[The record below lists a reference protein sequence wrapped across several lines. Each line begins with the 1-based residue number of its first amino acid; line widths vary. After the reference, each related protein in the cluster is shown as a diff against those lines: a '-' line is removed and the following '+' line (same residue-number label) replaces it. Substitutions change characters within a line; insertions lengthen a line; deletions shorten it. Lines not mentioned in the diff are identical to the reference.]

1 MRLTHRSW
9 VLLRAGWP
17 GLVALGLALF
27 LSALAPQRLYA
38 QEAETEEATTEAEEE
53 AVEED
58 AAEEEAAE
66 EEAAETEAVTLPPYF
81 TPTTEGEAPLWPDA
95 GGGNAGYWIT
105 PSDGPVG
112 DGDPEGKT
120 TTDLYNRIAHNMFSI
135 NMVWVMVAGALV
147 MFMQFGFMAVETG
160 LCRAKNASH
169 TAAMNFMI
177 YPLGCLA
184 FWAYGFGI
192 GWGGWWNA
200 PVPSGWY
207 SSLGP
212 GTVALDSSYSITHGR
227 RRRRQVKYSLFGTKG
242 FFLNGLDDVSI
253 MGLFFF
259 MMVFMD
265 TTATIP
271 TGTMAERWAWKNF
284 CLFGLW
290 VALPYCLY
298 AHWVWGGGWLAQA
311 GLNWGLGHGAVDFAG
326 SGVVHT
332 MGGFLALAGGIV
344 IGPRIG
350 KYVNGKPQ
358 AMPGHNIPMVVMG
371 TFVLAFGWFGFNAG
385 STLSGTDLRLAT
397 VVVNTMLASV
407 AAAFSTML
415 WMMCVRGGK
424 PDTTMLCNGML
435 AGLVAITAPCA
446 FVDSWAAVVIG
457 VDRRRAGGGERLFWD
472 RMGVDDCVGAISVH
486 GINGFWGV
494 LSLGLFANG
503 KYGMGWNGVI
513 REEWDANL
521 LEDGLIADGVRG
533 WFYGDS
539 SQFWAQLAQRLH
551 MRRVRFCDGLRVVQ
565 AQQPDH
571 ADSGAGR
578 GRDGTASTFPRWA
591 CRVTRTLCRLRTHD
605 RGNSIATAPAALRRD
620 AAGAARR
627 SAAISDWLPPRGQK
641 GCPSTWAERYAQ
653 VGASANISNKLP
665 RNISSV
671 RGFQT

>member
-1 MRLTHRSW
+1 MGLKLRWW
-9 VLLRAGWP
+9 VLLRASWP
-17 GLVALGLALF
+17 GLLGLALV
-27 LSALAPQRLYA
+27 LALAPLSAERAWA
-38 QEAETEEATTEAEEE
+38 QATDEATEETDEAATDEAAEPATEEEAT
-53 AVEED
+53 
-58 AAEEEAAE
+58 
-66 EEAAETEAVTLPPYF
+66 ETAAVTLPPYF
-81 TPTTEGEAPLWPDA
+81 APTTDGEAPLWPDA

-112 DGDPEGKT
+112 DGDPAGKT
-120 TTDLYNRIAHNMFSI
+120 ATDLYNRIAHNMFSI
-135 NMVWVMVAGALV
+135 NMVWVMVSGALV

-160 LCRAKNASH
+160 LCRAKNSSH

-184 FWAYGFGI
+184 FWAYGFAI

-212 GTVALDSSYSITHGR
+212 GTAVLNSNYSITTGEGEDA
-227 RRRRQVKYSLFGTKG
+227 KSFSLFGTKG
-242 FFLNGLDDVSI
+242 FFLNELDDVSV

-298 AHWVWGGGWLAQA
+298 AHWVWGGGWLAQS

-415 WMMCVRGGK
+415 YMMFVRGGK

-446 FVDSWAAVVIG
+446 FVGSTAAVVIG
-457 VDRRRAGGGERLFWD
+457 LIAGVLVVESVFFWD
-472 RMGVDDCVGAISVH
+472 RIGVDDCVGAISVH

-494 LSLGLFANG
+494 VSLGIFANG
-503 KYGMGWNGVI
+503 KYGMGWNGVV
-513 REEWDANL
+513 REAYDPNM

-533 WFYGDS
+533 AMYGDW
-539 SQFWAQLAQRLH
+539 SQLWAQLLSACVCASFAFIMGYVWFKFSNLITP
-551 MRRVRFCDGLRVVQ
+551 LRVPAEVERQGLDIPEMGVPGYPDFMQ
-565 AQQPDH
+565 APH
-571 ADSGAGR
+571 A
-578 GRDGTASTFPRWA
+578 
-591 CRVTRTLCRLRTHD
+591 
-605 RGNSIATAPAALRRD
+605 
-620 AAGAARR
+620 
-627 SAAISDWLPPRGQK
+627 
-641 GCPSTWAERYAQ
+641 
-653 VGASANISNKLP
+653 
-665 RNISSV
+665 
-671 RGFQT
+671 